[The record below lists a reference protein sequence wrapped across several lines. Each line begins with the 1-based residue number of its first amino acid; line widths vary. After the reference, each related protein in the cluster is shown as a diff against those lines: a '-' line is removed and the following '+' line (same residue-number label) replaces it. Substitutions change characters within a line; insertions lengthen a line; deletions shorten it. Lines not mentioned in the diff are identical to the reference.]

1 MTRFPLT
8 SSPLPFESLDS
19 WLEYLAG
26 LLNCSVRIILR
37 ESGIDTTVRAGFTNS
52 VNDDFAA
59 KLAAATGATPD
70 AIHSATL
77 HRYPSLISNGIV
89 HPRLASG
96 TTAGYCPDCL
106 AESGGRWHLK
116 WHAKT
121 TMVCTIHNVVL
132 LQHCPTCG
140 SRPRLSPTRT
150 AQPIKGGPLRSGPCG
165 PHGCLPSLTS
175 AHAPQVTPDG
185 LIAAGQRWI
194 DSLLSIDTVE
204 LPSRPGFTAPAAGLL
219 SDITS
224 LKSLQIPLIGPPN
237 DEDRPRDHNVAQVLN
252 EIDRESLES
261 DRLSHLIVQTLFA
274 AAYTTTNAR
283 QAANFFSFM
292 PTEAGQRRFYHRPLS
307 DDRRP
312 TTTRTTRHLFYRH
325 EFANVRT
332 DRPSWHRDVLATLP
346 VAPLS
351 PAHLPSRIWPE
362 VVKHHPEVPD
372 AVRRLVP
379 LTAVISLSAMGA
391 SLPPAALRRHFDIV
405 MVHYQ
410 IDIELQTLWAC
421 TNREQILD
429 YYLDL
434 HATLSSSPPIIDYSR
449 RRALFPTP
457 ASIPTEPGTSPQER
471 RFTWQ
476 LLTGS
481 DPFASTGSRGQ
492 FGPVVAMYLRYVQ
505 QLRPETA
512 DRLHDIATTILR
524 KTGIDNEPL
533 LYTPISR
540 SAGFGELSDRT
551 DEFNWKQAI
560 HPGAHVVDLASAEE
574 HRTPAAVV
582 NYALTSDNSV
592 ARLLLNFLSIADQP
606 TTIAAAAHLG
616 RANPGQ
622 YKSDARLELLLG
634 RAVYTRA
641 RANNP
646 RAITRAGRALRDLC
660 EARRSEL
667 ERAAG
672 LTPVPQPPPTNR
684 DRESEVGA
692 AASQPPR
699 EQRSSARG
707 CAE

>member
-26 LLNCSVRIILR
+26 LLNCSVRTILR

-121 TMVCTIHNVVL
+121 TMICTIHNVVL

-204 LPSRPGFTAPAAGLL
+204 LPSRPGFTAPAAGIL

-252 EIDRESLES
+252 EIDRESLEP

-274 AAYTTTNAR
+274 TAYTTANER
-283 QAANFFSFM
+283 RAAQFFSFI
-292 PTEAGQRRFYHRPLS
+292 PPATGRRLCYHRPLT
-307 DDRRP
+307 DNPHR
-312 TTTRTTRHLFYRH
+312 TTTRTTRYLFYRH
-325 EFANVRT
+325 EFVSLRT
-332 DRPSWHRDVLATLP
+332 DTPSWHRDVLATLP
-346 VAPLS
+346 VAPLPTS
-351 PAHLPSRIWPE
+351 YLPSRIWPE
-362 VVKHHPEVPD
+362 VVKHHPDVPD
-372 AVRRLVP
+372 AVRGLIP
-379 LTAVISLSAMGA
+379 LTSLISLAAMGSGSPLA
-391 SLPPAALRRHFDIV
+391 SLQRRLNIV
-405 MVHYQ
+405 MVRYQ
-410 IDIELQTLWAC
+410 LDIELQALWAC
-421 TNREQILD
+421 LNREEILD

-434 HATLSSSPPIIDYSR
+434 HTTLISSPPTIDYKQR
-449 RRALFPTP
+449 RTLFPTP
-457 ASIPTEPGTSPQER
+457 SSIPNKSDINLQER
-471 RFTWQ
+471 RYIWQ

-481 DPFASTGSRGQ
+481 DPFSTTGSRQ
-492 FGPVVAMYLRYVQ
+492 HFGPVVGMYLRFVNNLQ
-505 QLRPETA
+505 PKQSG
-512 DRLHDIATTILR
+512 RLHGIASALLHQA
-524 KTGIDNEPL
+524 GVDNEPL
-533 LYTPISR
+533 LYTPNYGTQ
-540 SAGFGELSDRT
+540 GFGDPIHRT
-551 DEFNWKQAI
+551 VRSTYIEAI
-560 HPGAHVVDLASAEE
+560 LPGSHVIDLAAAQE

-582 NYALTSDNSV
+582 NYAIASGGSTARILLDFLATTDRPTS
-592 ARLLLNFLSIADQP
+592 
-606 TTIAAAAHLG
+606 IAAARHLG
-616 RANPGQ
+616 RHTANQ
-622 YKSDARLELLLG
+622 LAAEARIEHLLG
-634 RAVYTRA
+634 RAIYTRG
-641 RANNP
+641 RTHNP
-646 RAITRAGRALRDLC
+646 RAITRAGRALRDQC
-660 EARRSEL
+660 ETDRTDLEQAARRPE
-667 ERAAG
+667 
-672 LTPVPQPPPTNR
+672 PTN
-684 DRESEVGA
+684 D
-692 AASQPPR
+692 
-699 EQRSSARG
+699 ARG
-707 CAE
+707 PETRQ